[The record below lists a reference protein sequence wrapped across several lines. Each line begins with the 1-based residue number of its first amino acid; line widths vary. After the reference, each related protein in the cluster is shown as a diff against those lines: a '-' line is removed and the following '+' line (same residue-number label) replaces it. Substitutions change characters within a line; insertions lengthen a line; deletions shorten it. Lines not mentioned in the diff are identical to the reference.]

1 MAGVKK
7 TMNHSE
13 YMESLKSKTIPELL
27 YIRRDAHNAA
37 KAMPTGPNAGYYWD
51 EVHYC
56 SMELRRRQLQK

>member
-7 TMNHSE
+7 TMNHGE
-13 YMESLKSKTIPELL
+13 YMKSLKEKSVVELL
-27 YIRRDAHNAA
+27 YIRRDAHNVA
-37 KAMPTGPNAGYYWD
+37 KAYPTGENAGYYWD